1 MPRIIVKCRYYQSEK
16 TRKSIGGL
24 LQYIATREGVA
35 KLNDAQK
42 NKSATEKQKEC
53 IDQFVNAYRSIVNM
67 PEFSAFEKSNTR
79 GDASELIAAVIEMHP
94 ELLSGKTYLDYIAT
108 RPRVERIGGSH
119 GLFSD
124 EGSALD
130 LTDEVSKMESYSGNV
145 YSVIISIKREDAER
159 LSYNNAEKWR
169 DMLRANK
176 DVIAKAHG
184 IPLDKLCWYGAFHN
198 EKHHP
203 HVHLM
208 LYSKDDIDHGY
219 LNNKGI
225 ELMRKTF
232 GKEIFRADLQ
242 EIYDRQT
249 QYRNLL
255 TSEAIEEF
263 DSLADSIKFG
273 LCYNPMITQKVA
285 DLAARLQSVKGK
297 KVYGYL
303 PLEVKRQVDDIVVE
317 LEKDETVKRLYD
329 LWYLAKCEVENTYT
343 DHFSPKLPLAEENV
357 FKPIRNAVIKR
368 AFELGKELNDTNTEN
383 KKTDKGNS
391 TNNTIPYKRPTNKAA
406 SSVVQTKVITVVS
419 RLGKDISNIFRQE
432 FDGYVNDP
440 SLHIDSKLRR
450 EIEAKKKGQNISM

>member
-35 KLNDAQK
+35 KLSDGQS
-42 NKSATEKQKEC
+42 NKPATEKQKEC
-53 IDQFVNAYRSIVNM
+53 IDQFVNAYRSVANM
-67 PEFSAFEKSNTR
+67 PEYSAFEKSNTR
-79 GDASELIAAVIEMHP
+79 GNASELIAAVIEMHP

-124 EGSALD
+124 DGSALE
-130 LTDEVSKMESYSGNV
+130 LADEVRKMEAYSGNV

-169 DMLRANK
+169 DIIRANK

-184 IPLDKLCWYGAFHN
+184 IPIDKLCWYGSFHN

-208 LYSKDDIDHGY
+208 IYSKDDIERGY

-263 DSLADSIKFG
+263 DALAESIKLG
-273 LCYNPMITQKVA
+273 LCYNPMIVKKVA
-285 DLAARLQSVKGK
+285 ELAGRLQSVKGK

-303 PLEVKRQVDDIVVE
+303 PPEVKRQVDDIVDE
-317 LEKDETVKRLYD
+317 LEKDENVKRLYD

-343 DHFSPKLPLAEENV
+343 DHFSPQLPLSEENV

-368 AFELGKELNDTNTEN
+368 AFELGKELNETNTED

-391 TNNTIPYKRPTNKAA
+391 TNNTIPYNKPTNTAA
-406 SSVVQTKVITVVS
+406 SSIAKAKVITAVS

-432 FDGYVNDP
+432 FDGYANDP
-440 SLHIDSKLRR
+440 ALRIDSKLRR